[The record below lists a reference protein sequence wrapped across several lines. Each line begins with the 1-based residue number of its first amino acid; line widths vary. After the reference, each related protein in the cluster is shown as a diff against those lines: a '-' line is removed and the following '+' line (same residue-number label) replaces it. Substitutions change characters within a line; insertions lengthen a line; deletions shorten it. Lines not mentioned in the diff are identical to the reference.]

1 MLKTR
6 IDRFLVRKAMRGR
19 YSTFGELAKAA
30 SISTTTMTK
39 ATDSNEWRSSTL
51 DAIADAL
58 GVSPL
63 TLLAVEEVA
72 AVRQAHRPL
81 PEPAEGP
88 ATKASDATRQ
98 AQRNRL
104 TPPGAQATPALLAA
118 EAERRAALLEQA
130 AGRGKPC
137 A

>member
-72 AVRQAHRPL
+72 AVRQAHRPF

-88 ATKASDATRQ
+88 ATRQ

-104 TPPGAQATPALLAA
+104 TPPGAFRLYASAARRRGGTPGG
-118 EAERRAALLEQA
+118 A
-130 AGRGKPC
+130 AGAGGGGGGG
-137 A
+137 

>member
-6 IDRFLVRKAMRGR
+6 IDRYLVKKAMQGR

-63 TLLAVEEVA
+63 TLLAVEEVTVERQPAVA
-72 AVRQAHRPL
+72 A
-81 PEPAEGP
+81 PAP
-88 ATKASDATRQ
+88 KASDAARQ
-98 AQRNRL
+98 TQRGAL
-104 TPPGAQATPALLAA
+104 APPAATATPQQLAA
-118 EAERRAALLEQA
+118 EAERRQMLLEQA
-130 AGRGKPC
+130 KGRG
-137 A
+137 